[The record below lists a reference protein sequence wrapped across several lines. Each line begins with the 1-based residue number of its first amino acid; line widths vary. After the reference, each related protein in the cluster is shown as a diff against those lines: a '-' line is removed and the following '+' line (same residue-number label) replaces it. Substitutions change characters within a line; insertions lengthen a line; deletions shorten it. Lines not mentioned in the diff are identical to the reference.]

1 MNDSGFQTKTVVVA
15 RAGAGAGERVDTG
28 GLGAIGDPLSA
39 CSCVGV
45 SSCINSLCWEQDKVG
60 AGSWEE
66 SGQAA
71 AYRGDKGCWP
81 GGGLVSWEA
90 WPRPMQLQGWT
101 KCSVALLCPCLHG
114 ICSKSL
120 NRSSAICTALPP
132 STSCTGD
139 LGAPPVSHSSWAV
152 PHLSRVVHTCDDE
165 LLDFP
170 SLFPVVGGFGLAFS
184 CVV

>member
-1 MNDSGFQTKTVVVA
+1 MNGSGFQRQWLWPGQALGPGKGLV
-15 RAGAGAGERVDTG
+15 
-28 GLGAIGDPLSA
+28 LGAAGDPLSA

-60 AGSWEE
+60 TGSWEE

-71 AYRGDKGCWP
+71 PYRSDKGCWL

-90 WPRPMQLQGWT
+90 WMRLVQLQGWT
-101 KCSVALLCPCLHG
+101 NSSVALLCPCLHG

-132 STSCTGD
+132 STSCTGNPGTPRVPQHTGSAPS
-139 LGAPPVSHSSWAV
+139 LQGGAHHV
-152 PHLSRVVHTCDDE
+152 TCDDE
-165 LLDFP
+165 LLGFP
-170 SLFPVVGGFGLAFS
+170 SLFPVTGGFCLAFS